1 MWSKKYTGERI
12 NGDWQCN
19 GDEAHLFECLDVS
32 NRTCNNT
39 RAGVHCFGEPA
50 IELFHVTSH
59 VQIMT
64 WHKKAAILVH
74 IENVWAK
81 IGTS

>member
-1 MWSKKYTGERI
+1 MATSLEHMTASEIGEWLEEH
-12 NGDWQCN
+12 GFS
-19 GDEAHLFECLDVS
+19 EDVVAS
-32 NRTCNNT
+32 FQ
-39 RAGVHCFGEPA
+39 GKDYVFGA
-50 IELFHVTSH
+50 AKLAKWTIELFHVTSH

-64 WHKKAAILVH
+64 WHKKGAILVH

>member
-1 MWSKKYTGERI
+1 MPVQLPWLSMQTDNTTHFQHIFSDSVTEGHVFSDSKEQY
-12 NGDWQCN
+12 
-19 GDEAHLFECLDVS
+19 S
-32 NRTCNNT
+32 
-39 RAGVHCFGEPA
+39 

-81 IGTS
+81 IETS

>member
-1 MWSKKYTGERI
+1 MQNAK
-12 NGDWQCN
+12 
-19 GDEAHLFECLDVS
+19 HLSDVIKCCES
-32 NRTCNNT
+32 CSLSGCYVNLSVSV
-39 RAGVHCFGEPA
+39 AG

-64 WHKKAAILVH
+64 WHKTAAILVH

-81 IGTS
+81 IETS